1 MERQTRNGYG
11 VAALL
16 FLSGCLIFL
25 AGAMGIVKAP
35 ERPLHIG
42 TNLWIGYEPFH
53 LARASGL
60 LSDDLTLVEARSS
73 PSLMTALV
81 AGTLDGAA
89 LTLDEV
95 LRLEAAGQPMAIVMV
110 LDISNGADAVLARDA
125 TTAKAPIKGR
135 RIGVEMD
142 GVGAYMLHR
151 FLTLRGLTRQ
161 DVTIVPVPATDHVG
175 AFDRYNLDFLVSY
188 EPLVSRL
195 AGSGAV
201 RVFDSGS
208 MPQEIIDVLA
218 IRRDRI
224 DGHRQALRSLA
235 KVWYQGV
242 DLLRD
247 PNGTALERVAWRQ
260 GLPVE
265 SVKQVLERLDFPG
278 VARGRAI
285 LSGGGTPAVASM
297 ASWLRAEGAIREVPT
312 GPVLDPSLLPDG

>member
-1 MERQTRNGYG
+1 MERQTRTGYG

-25 AGAMGIVKAP
+25 AGAIGVVKAP

-53 LARASGL
+53 LARANGL
-60 LSDDLTLVEARSS
+60 LSDDVTLVEARSS
-73 PSLMTALV
+73 PSLMAALV

-110 LDISNGADAVLARDA
+110 LDVSNGADAVLARGA
-125 TTAKAPIKGR
+125 ATAKTPIKGR
-135 RIGVEMD
+135 RIGVEID
-142 GVGAYMLHR
+142 GVGSYVLHR
-151 FLTLRGLTRQ
+151 FLALRGLTKQ
-161 DVTIVPVPATDHVG
+161 DVTIVPVAATDHVG
-175 AFDRYNLDFLVSY
+175 AFDRFDLDFLVTY

-195 AGSGAV
+195 TGAGAV

-224 DGHRQALRSLA
+224 DGHGKALRALA
-235 KVWYQGV
+235 KAWYAGV
-242 DLLRD
+242 ELLRD
-247 PNGTALERVAWRQ
+247 PNGAGLERVAWRQ
-260 GLPVE
+260 GLPVD
-265 SVKQVLERLDFPG
+265 SVKHVLERLDFPG

-285 LSGGGTPAVASM
+285 LSGGGASAIASM
-297 ASWLRAEGAIREVPT
+297 ANWLRAEGAIGEVPD
-312 GPVLDPSLLPDG
+312 GPVLNPSLLPDG